1 MQRTQVLSTHLLVLR
16 AISER
21 FEAMCGALLPQYEF
35 TLAPVATDE
44 QVWEAAGAGAAAAAA
59 EGAAASAGGGSAGGV
74 MIRFRAAVQV
84 AGREWS
90 GSLEQLS
97 GGQRTLVSKMPCV
110 AGTLVVIT
118 LRLWCVYGY

>member
-1 MQRTQVLSTHLLVLR
+1 MLR

-35 TLAPVATDE
+35 TLAPVATDG

-59 EGAAASAGGGSAGGV
+59 EGAADGAAAAAGGGSAGGV
-74 MIRFRAAVQV
+74 MIRFRAAAQV

-97 GGQRTLVSKMPCV
+97 GGQRTLVSKAPCV
-110 AGTLVVIT
+110 AGTLVAIT